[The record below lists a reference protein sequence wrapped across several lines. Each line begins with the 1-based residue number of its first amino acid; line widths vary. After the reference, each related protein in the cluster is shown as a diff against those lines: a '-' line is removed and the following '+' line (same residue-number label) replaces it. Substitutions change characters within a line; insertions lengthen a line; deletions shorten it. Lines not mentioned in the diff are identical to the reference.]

1 VNRIFGLQRR
11 GSPGLPKKIARADNA
26 LRIAREE
33 IEDARLSLGELN
45 HLAIDFQCMG
55 FSVENC
61 ASDRH
66 ASRRRRLPAVAPFF
80 SAQLRIA
87 PADDALGSRV
97 LGNESIRA
105 GIKRS
110 RLKLGSLHQ
119 TSKIVRL
126 GPSDFGP
133 VRFPTSN
140 VPERRF
146 QGTLTQMSQTIG
158 TSGNEL
164 VELRGLRLL
173 FRFELLTNLLR
184 KAPERIVFPQ
194 LLQRIVF
201 RGIGEGFSFE
211 RVRAAIKR

>member
-1 VNRIFGLQRR
+1 MPLRKAVLFEHSYHERKT
-11 GSPGLPKKIARADNA
+11 GSVIQNN
-26 LRIAREE
+26 
-33 IEDARLSLGELN
+33 DAEG
-45 HLAIDFQCMG
+45 Q
-55 FSVENC
+55 
-61 ASDRH
+61 
-66 ASRRRRLPAVAPFF
+66 SRWT
-80 SAQLRIA
+80 IA

-211 RVRAAIKR
+211 RVCAAIEG